1 MADPI
6 MWFDFRSADLRGSFY
21 EELLGWRSPRR
32 PVTDRAILMPKV
44 PRLEHR
50 SFLTSSTTPGRFP
63 TFRYRPRRHHAEG
76 IFSPRPTHSRR
87 PVPRNAYVSAD
98 ERLINT

>member
-32 PVTDRAILMPKV
+32 PVTDRAILMSKV
-44 PRLEHR
+44 PRPEHR
-50 SFLTSSTTPGRFP
+50 SFLTSSTTPPG
-63 TFRYRPRRHHAEG
+63 
-76 IFSPRPTHSRR
+76 SLHSGTDLAATTQRASSR
-87 PVPRNAYVSAD
+87 QD
-98 ERLINT
+98 RLIRGGPSRETLMFQRTKD